1 MPKKSVRKLLL
12 AAAFCAGCG
21 ASAANPTISLRY
33 DKGIDSNDLASLM
46 RRAGPGP
53 VGTLDLGHTAWVS
66 EHIAVIREGEP
77 PHYHRFH
84 DITITLLRGEGI
96 MDVEGK
102 RFVMKAGDIVHVN
115 RGVRHYFR
123 NTGKDP
129 AATFVVFSPPFDGR
143 DMVTAEVPAEEQ
155 PKPEPKRG
163 WWPFGSRGSKTA
175 D

>member
-1 MPKKSVRKLLL
+1 MSKKPVLVVLL
-12 AAAFCAGCG
+12 AAAFAAGC
-21 ASAANPTISLRY
+21 SVSSANPTISLRY
-33 DKGIDSNDLASLM
+33 DKGLDSSDLASLM

-53 VGTLDLGHTAWVS
+53 VGTVDLGHTAWVS

-84 DITITLLRGEGI
+84 DITITLLRGEGV

-123 NTGKDP
+123 NTAKEP

-155 PKPEPKRG
+155 PKAEPATPWYRFWRRG
-163 WWPFGSRGSKTA
+163 AKKS